1 MSILEQLSDPQRWE
15 EYYRY
20 KTGLVC
26 PQEDT
31 AKLRA
36 FIDSQAYLPVCASLQ
51 RGERFPLPRKSVISK
66 LGSEKKRIVYT
77 YPDAENTVM
86 KLLTYLILRQYD
98 GLFCDSL
105 YSFRPEHTA
114 KDAIRALRKT
124 PGLRQMYAYKYNPAH
139 PLQLLAA

>member
-1 MSILEQLSDPQRWE
+1 MSILEQLSDPQRWG

-66 LGSEKKRIVYT
+66 LGSEKKRIV
-77 YPDAENTVM
+77 
-86 KLLTYLILRQYD
+86 
-98 GLFCDSL
+98 F
-105 YSFRPEHTA
+105 PE
-114 KDAIRALRKT
+114 
-124 PGLRQMYAYKYNPAH
+124 
-139 PLQLLAA
+139 